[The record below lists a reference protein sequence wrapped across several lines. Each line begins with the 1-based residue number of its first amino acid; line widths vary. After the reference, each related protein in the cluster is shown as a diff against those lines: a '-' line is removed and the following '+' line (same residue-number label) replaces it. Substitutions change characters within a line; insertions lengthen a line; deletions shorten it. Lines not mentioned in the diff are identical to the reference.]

1 MKSSTVPWFRL
12 FANSMFNIY
21 QEFLNMCLHI
31 YFDSDKDHDGNEKV
45 LFQSMLTDDHFLPGP
60 LSKVLPNN
68 RQTANKI
75 QTFLKPSPL
84 KRMRGWITIAPRYNI

>member
-1 MKSSTVPWFRL
+1 MKSSAVPWFRL

-60 LSKVLPNN
+60 LSTVLPNN
-68 RQTANKI
+68 RQTASKI